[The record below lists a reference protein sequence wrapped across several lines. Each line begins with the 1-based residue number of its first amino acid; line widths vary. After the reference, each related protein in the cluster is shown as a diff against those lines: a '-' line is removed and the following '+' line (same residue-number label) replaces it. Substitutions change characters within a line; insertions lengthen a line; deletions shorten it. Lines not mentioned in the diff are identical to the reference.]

1 MKLNWKVIALG
12 AIVAEYI
19 TLGCAMVIRGRA
31 NSKIKE
37 ALAAIDVMGNCTEG
51 CLKILGNED
60 FGLEQKLDRMIE
72 EFQFVQVAIEEAPTK
87 GKKNE

>member
-1 MKLNWKVIALG
+1 MVNWKAIAIT
-12 AIVAEYI
+12 AIAAEYVSI
-19 TLGCAMVIRGRA
+19 GCAMVIRGRA
-31 NSKIKE
+31 NSKMKE

-60 FGLEQKLDRMIE
+60 LDIEQKLERMVE
-72 EFQFVQVAIEEAPTK
+72 EFQFVQVAIEETPTK